1 MSTKRLFFIL
11 ALLLL
16 LPLELLANT
25 ASVVPTLAKHISNAH
40 LFWILICG
48 ILVIFMTIPGIA
60 IFYGG
65 LVYRANVLSVYTQ
78 CLAMASLASIVWVLI
93 GFHLSFGTGDF
104 KIQLMLGNLSLF
116 SSTAGSR
123 NQIHLVNSLTDLF
136 YQMGF
141 AMITVV
147 IIIGGFA
154 ERMKLS
160 ASLLFAPLWIIIVYC
175 PIAHWVWGGGWLQ
188 QLGSMDF
195 AGGTVV
201 HMNAG
206 IAGLIAAIMIGE
218 RKHKSNPHYSLS
230 VVTIGT
236 SILWIGWFGFNGG
249 SAHTLKGT
257 VIALINTQ
265 IAPAAAALSW
275 LITERL
281 HNKKSS
287 ARGLLYGVISGLVVI
302 TPMAGYCSLICA
314 IIVGLI
320 SSPVCYFAIN
330 MKKIFGYDDALDAFG
345 IHGIAGMLGALLTGI
360 TVSKSLGGVG
370 TLNSTIIGQL
380 GAQLSAIITVLLW
393 SGCCTFIILWGIK
406 KTVGL
411 RVPEIAESEGLDLH
425 QHGEIVA
432 HDYADTAEPSNR
444 EKNEP

>member
-1 MSTKRLFFIL
+1 MSIKRLFFIL
-11 ALLLL
+11 FIFLL
-16 LPLELLANT
+16 LPIDLVANT
-25 ASVVPTLAKHISNAH
+25 SAIVPTLAKHISEPH
-40 LFWILICG
+40 VFWILICG

-78 CLAMASLASIVWVLI
+78 CLAMAAITSIVWALI
-93 GFHLSFGTGDF
+93 GFHLSFGSGDF
-104 KIQLMLGNLSLF
+104 KIQLMLGNLSLL
-116 SSTAGSR
+116 SSHTTSHDQA
-123 NQIHLVNSLTDLF
+123 NLVNSLVDLF

-147 IIIGGFA
+147 IVIGGFA

-160 ASLLFAPLWIIIVYC
+160 ASLIFAPLWIIIVYC
-175 PIAHWVWGGGWLQ
+175 PIAHWVWGGGWLAK
-188 QLGSMDF
+188 LGVMDF

-230 VVTIGT
+230 IVTIGT

-249 SAHTLKGT
+249 SAHSLKGT
-257 VIALINTQ
+257 AIALINTQ
-265 IAPAAAALSW
+265 LAPAAAALSW

-281 HNKKSS
+281 HSKKAS
-287 ARGLLYGVISGLVVI
+287 ARGLLFGVISGLVVI

-330 MKKIFGYDDALDAFG
+330 IKKIFGYDDALDAFG
-345 IHGIAGMLGALLTGI
+345 IHGVAGMLGALLTGI

-370 TLNSTIIGQL
+370 TLNSSIIGQL
-380 GAQLSAIITVLLW
+380 GAQLSAIITVLIW
-393 SGCCTFIILWGIK
+393 SGCCTFIILWILK
-406 KTVGL
+406 KTIGL
-411 RVPEIAESEGLDLH
+411 RVPEIAESEGLDIH
-425 QHGEIVA
+425 QHGEVVA
-432 HDYADTAEPSNR
+432 HDFAPSENSTGR
-444 EKNEP
+444 EKDEP